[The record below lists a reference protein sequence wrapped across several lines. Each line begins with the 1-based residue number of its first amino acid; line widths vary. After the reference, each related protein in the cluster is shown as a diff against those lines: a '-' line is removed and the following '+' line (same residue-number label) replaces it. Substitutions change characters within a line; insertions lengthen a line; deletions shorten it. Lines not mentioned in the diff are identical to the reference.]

1 MPRGLF
7 GSARG
12 RMAFAV
18 SLMLFLLL
26 ALTVAAILGI
36 QGHRERMNTIER
48 SSTAATIMQRARGE
62 FLRAVAS
69 LAALAS
75 LKEHG
80 YFLAYQQ
87 AIASSRQDLETA
99 MAQARALGL
108 EEDARLIQGLIDR
121 VDSFRSQV
129 DDAVQAYL
137 RGEPVD
143 ANELGRRLTAEADR
157 VIAPLDAVTD
167 RWLTL
172 SLEEKA
178 RLEGVL
184 TRMLWVQVG
193 LGGFALFIG
202 ALEAAIVVLSV
213 TRPLLTLQASARS
226 IAAGNLY
233 VRVPERGPVE
243 VASLARDFNR
253 MADSLLKRT
262 QELEQNLTELQQAQ
276 DTIKHMA
283 YHDALTGLP
292 NRHYFEERLAQALRE
307 ARQRNQR
314 MSVIF
319 LDLDRFKFINDTF
332 GHTLGDHVLQQIAHR
347 LETIIRK
354 GDMAAR
360 VGGDE
365 FTLLLPDASAEEA
378 VEVAERVLQRVRE
391 PQEILGR
398 QFRVTASLG
407 ITVFPED
414 GQDAE
419 ALLRNAD
426 IAMYKAKEEG
436 GDSYRLYSP
445 SMDASMSQWLTLQS
459 ELWRALER
467 GELLLYYQ
475 PQVDVRNGRVFGAE
489 ALVRWQH
496 PEKGLMLP
504 DSFIP
509 LAEDSGLI
517 VPLGTW
523 VLKEACRQ
531 LRAWQEAG
539 LPSIALTVNISARQL
554 QRPGLV
560 PLLGQLLEETGVEP
574 GRLVLEVTEGA
585 IMRDM
590 DAAIAL
596 LKELREMGF
605 LVSLDDFGTGH
616 SSLNYLKAL
625 PLDIL
630 KIDRSFVRDIGK
642 DSTGNAMVTAIV
654 TLARSCALRVIAEGV
669 ENSEQLDFLQRLHC
683 YEVQGFLFGRPMP
696 AEDFGRLLRRGAS
709 VDVVTH
715 SWRRSSPAGTEPLLP
730 FPRASQRGGSGI

>member
-292 NRHYFEERLAQALRE
+292 NRHYFEDRLAQALRE

-314 MSVIF
+314 MAVLF

-354 GDMAAR
+354 SDMVAR

-378 VEVAERVLQRVRE
+378 VGVAERVLQRVRE

-398 QFRVTASLG
+398 QLHITASLG

-596 LKELREMGF
+596 LKELRAMGF

-696 AEDFGRLLRRGAS
+696 AEEFGRLLRRGAS

-730 FPRASQRGGSGI
+730 FPRASQRGGSGS

>member
-292 NRHYFEERLAQALRE
+292 NRHYFEDRLAQALRE

-314 MSVIF
+314 MAVLF

-354 GDMAAR
+354 SDMVAR

-378 VEVAERVLQRVRE
+378 VGVAERVLQRVRE

-398 QFRVTASLG
+398 QLHITASLG

-696 AEDFGRLLRRGAS
+696 AEEFGWLLRRGAS

>member
-48 SSTAATIMQRARGE
+48 TSTTATIMQRARGE
-62 FLRAVAS
+62 FLRAAAS

-129 DDAVQAYL
+129 DNAVQAYL

-143 ANELGRRLTAEADR
+143 ANELGRRLTVEADR

-172 SLEEKA
+172 SLEEKV

-253 MADSLLKRT
+253 MADSLLRRT

-307 ARQRNQR
+307 ARQRNRR

-596 LKELREMGF
+596 LKELRAMGF

-696 AEDFGRLLRRGAS
+696 AEEFGRLLRRGAS
-709 VDVVTH
+709 VDVVAR

-730 FPRASQRGGSGI
+730 FPRASQRGGSGS

>member
-292 NRHYFEERLAQALRE
+292 NRHYFEDRLAQALRE

-314 MSVIF
+314 MAVLF

-354 GDMAAR
+354 SDMVAR

-378 VEVAERVLQRVRE
+378 VGVAERVLQRVRE

-398 QFRVTASLG
+398 QLHITASLG

>member
-1 MPRGLF
+1 
-7 GSARG
+7 
-12 RMAFAV
+12 MAFAV

-292 NRHYFEERLAQALRE
+292 NRHYFEDRLAQALRE

-314 MSVIF
+314 MAVLF

-354 GDMAAR
+354 GDMVAR

-378 VEVAERVLQRVRE
+378 VGVAERVLQRVRE

-398 QFRVTASLG
+398 QLHITASLG

-696 AEDFGRLLRRGAS
+696 AEDFGWLLRRGAS

-715 SWRRSSPAGTEPLLP
+715 SWRRSSPAGTEPILP

>member
-292 NRHYFEERLAQALRE
+292 NRHYFEDRLAQALRE

-314 MSVIF
+314 MAVLF

-354 GDMAAR
+354 GDMVAR

-378 VEVAERVLQRVRE
+378 VGVAERVLQRVRE

-398 QFRVTASLG
+398 QLHITASLG

-696 AEDFGRLLRRGAS
+696 AEEFGWLLRRGAS

>member
-292 NRHYFEERLAQALRE
+292 NRHYFEDRLAQALRE

-314 MSVIF
+314 MAVLF

-354 GDMAAR
+354 GDMVAR

-378 VEVAERVLQRVRE
+378 VGVAERVLQRVRE

-398 QFRVTASLG
+398 QLHITASLG

-696 AEDFGRLLRRGAS
+696 AEDFGWLLRRGAS

-715 SWRRSSPAGTEPLLP
+715 SWRRSSPAGTEPILP

>member
-36 QGHRERMNTIER
+36 QGHREHLNTIER

-99 MAQARALGL
+99 MAQPRALGL

-292 NRHYFEERLAQALRE
+292 NRHYFEDRLAQALRE

-314 MSVIF
+314 MAVLF

-354 GDMAAR
+354 GDMVAR

-378 VEVAERVLQRVRE
+378 VGVAERVLQRVRE

-398 QFRVTASLG
+398 QLHITASLG

-696 AEDFGRLLRRGAS
+696 AEEFGRLLRRGAS